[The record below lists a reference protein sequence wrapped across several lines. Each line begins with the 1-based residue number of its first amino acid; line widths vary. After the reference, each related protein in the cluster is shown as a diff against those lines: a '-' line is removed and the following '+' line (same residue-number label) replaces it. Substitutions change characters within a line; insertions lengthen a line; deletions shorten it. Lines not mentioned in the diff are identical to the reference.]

1 LRLIVWIK
9 LRNNIISQQIK
20 FLTQTWKKIFM
31 KLENKVAIV
40 TGGGKGIGAEIC
52 LRLAKEGAKI
62 VIAEMDI
69 ESGKNTQ
76 KKIIENGGDAI
87 VVNTNVADEISVNN
101 MAQEAVK
108 KFSKI
113 DILINNAGI
122 RHINNILDHTKKQ
135 WDEMLS
141 VNLTG
146 PYLCCKAVIPHMI
159 KNGKGKIVNFG
170 SIASFMGRPDR
181 VAYVAAKTG
190 VLGLTRALAVDLTGK
205 NINVNTICPGLISTP
220 FNQKFAE
227 DPVHGEAWGKE
238 TIVGRWGVPSDIS
251 GAAVFLSSDDA
262 DFINGSEIKIDGG
275 WLAAK
280 TRKGELEN

>member
-1 LRLIVWIK
+1 
-9 LRNNIISQQIK
+9 
-20 FLTQTWKKIFM
+20 M

-52 LRLAKEGAKI
+52 LRFAKEGAKI
-62 VIAEMDI
+62 IIAEMDI
-69 ESGKNTQ
+69 ESGENIQ
-76 KKIIENGGDAI
+76 KKIAENKGEAI
-87 VVNTNVADEISVNN
+87 VINTNVADEVSVNN
-101 MAQEAVK
+101 MAEKAVK
-108 KFSKI
+108 RFNKI
-113 DILINNAGI
+113 DVLINNAGI

-135 WDEMLS
+135 WDEMIS

-146 PYLCCKAVIPHMI
+146 PYLCSKAVIPHMI

-181 VAYVAAKTG
+181 VAYVSAKTG

-227 DPVHGEAWGKE
+227 DPVHGEAWGKDCLLY
-238 TIVGRWGVPSDIS
+238 TSPSPRDS
-251 GAAVFLSSDDA
+251 
-262 DFINGSEIKIDGG
+262 
-275 WLAAK
+275 
-280 TRKGELEN
+280 

>member
-1 LRLIVWIK
+1 
-9 LRNNIISQQIK
+9 
-20 FLTQTWKKIFM
+20 M
-31 KLENKVAIV
+31 KLKDRVAIV

-52 LRLAKEGAKI
+52 LRLASEGAKI

-69 ESGKNTQ
+69 ENGEKIS
-76 KKIIENGGDAI
+76 KKIQDNNGEAI
-87 VVNTNVADEISVNN
+87 VVETNVAEEDSANN
-101 MAQEAVK
+101 MAEAAIK
-108 KFSKI
+108 KFGKI

-135 WDEMLS
+135 WDEMIS

-159 KNGKGKIVNFG
+159 RSGKGKIVNFG

-190 VLGLTRALAVDLTGK
+190 VLCLTRALAVDLTGK

-238 TIVGRWGVPSDIS
+238 TIVGRWGMPSDIS

-280 TRKGELEN
+280 TRKGEIEN

>member
-1 LRLIVWIK
+1 
-9 LRNNIISQQIK
+9 
-20 FLTQTWKKIFM
+20 M

-52 LRLAKEGAKI
+52 LGLAKEGAKI

-87 VVNTNVADEISVNN
+87 VVDTNVADEFSANN
-101 MAQEAVK
+101 MAEEAVK

-280 TRKGELEN
+280 TRKGEIEN

>member
-1 LRLIVWIK
+1 
-9 LRNNIISQQIK
+9 
-20 FLTQTWKKIFM
+20 M
-31 KLENKVAIV
+31 KLKDRIAII

-52 LRLAKEGAKI
+52 LRLASEGAKI

-69 ESGKNTQ
+69 ENGEKIS
-76 KKIIENGGDAI
+76 KKIQDNNGEAI
-87 VVNTNVADEISVNN
+87 VVETNVAEEDSANN
-101 MAQEAVK
+101 MADAAIK
-108 KFSKI
+108 KFGKI

-135 WDEMLS
+135 WDEMIS

-159 KNGKGKIVNFG
+159 KNGKGKIINFG

-238 TIVGRWGVPSDIS
+238 TIVGRWGMPSDIS

-280 TRKGELEN
+280 TRKGEIEN

>member
-1 LRLIVWIK
+1 
-9 LRNNIISQQIK
+9 
-20 FLTQTWKKIFM
+20 M
-31 KLENKVAIV
+31 KLKDRIAIV

-52 LRLAKEGAKI
+52 LRLASEGAKV

-69 ESGKNTQ
+69 ENGEKIS
-76 KKIIENGGDAI
+76 KKIQDNNGEVI
-87 VVNTNVADEISVNN
+87 VVETNVAEEDSANN
-101 MAQEAVK
+101 MADAAIK
-108 KFSKI
+108 KFGKI

-122 RHINNILDHTKKQ
+122 RHINNILDHTKQQ
-135 WDEMLS
+135 WDDMIS

-146 PYLCCKAVIPHMI
+146 PYLCCKSVIPHMI
-159 KNGKGKIVNFG
+159 KNGKGKIINFG

-181 VAYVAAKTG
+181 VAYVAAKSG
-190 VLGLTRALAVDLTGK
+190 ILGLTRALAVDLTGK

-227 DPVHGEAWGKE
+227 DPTNGEAWGKE
-238 TIVGRWGVPSDIS
+238 TIVGRWGLPSDIS

-280 TRKGELEN
+280 TRKGEISN